1 MLPKDRPAK
10 SSPPDFFVRR
20 PRHVHKRIA
29 YLCLGSNLGDR
40 AGTMAKAVGLIARI
54 GLKIIA
60 RSSLYETPPWGPVP
74 QGPYLNLVVA
84 VETELSARELLN
96 MALGVEHAFGRDR
109 TREVR
114 FGPRTIDIDILLYGD
129 EVIAEPDLEIPHPRM
144 MERAFALIPLS
155 ELAPDLVIGGVK
167 VTDALAGLDRSGIVK
182 LDPLDGA

>member
-1 MLPKDRPAK
+1 MPREA
-10 SSPPDFFVRR
+10 PPEFFVRR
-20 PRHVHKRIA
+20 PRKVEKRIA

-40 AGTMAKAVGLIARI
+40 AGTMAKAVGLIARA

-74 QGPYLNLVVA
+74 QGPYLNMVVA

-96 MALGVEHAFGRDR
+96 MLLGVEHAFGRDR

-114 FGPRTIDIDILLYGD
+114 FGPRTIDIDILLFGE

-144 MERAFALIPLS
+144 MQRAFALIPLA
-155 ELAPDLVIGGVK
+155 ELAPDLKVQGVPIRE
-167 VTDALAGLDRSGIVK
+167 ALEALDRSGIVRVE
-182 LDPLDGA
+182 PQPAGY